1 MARVAVLG
9 CGLVG
14 SVLAADL
21 AGSRQLRV
29 SVFDVR
35 PDAMARA
42 PRGVRAL
49 KSRCAFHTADLSD
62 VATIRRIAAASDLV
76 VGALP
81 SRFGW
86 QTLRTVV
93 ETGTNYVDI
102 SFLPED
108 FLELNRLAKRRGLLA
123 VCDCGVAPGLS
134 NMLAADAARRL
145 RPCREIDIMV
155 GGLPVERRWP
165 FNYKAPFS
173 PHDVLEEYVRPSRV
187 VEGGRVVIREALS
200 GAELVELPG
209 VGTVEAFF
217 TDGLRSLAQTLRVPT
232 MRERTL
238 RYPGHAEL
246 MRVLRQIG
254 LFSQEPVSV
263 GGALV
268 EPRALTASLLFP
280 QWKYEEGERDLTV
293 MRVAAE
299 GTLRRRSVRIVWD
312 LLDFHDRRSGFPSMS
327 RTTAFPAASLARQIL
342 TGKLSGAG
350 VLAPEQAIQQPG
362 VLSRVLRDLADRGV
376 RLVPTIHG
384 AGRTKQTPN

>member
-21 AGSRQLRV
+21 IKSRGLRV

-35 PDAMARA
+35 PDAMQRA

-49 KSRCAFHTADLSD
+49 RSRCKFHSADLTD
-62 VATIRRIAAASDLV
+62 PATVRRIAGAHDLV

-86 QTLRTVV
+86 QTLKTVV

-108 FLELNRLAKRRGLLA
+108 FLELNRLAKRRGALA

-134 NMLAADAARRL
+134 NMLAADTARRL
-145 RPCREIDIMV
+145 RPCHELDIMV

-165 FNYKAPFS
+165 FHYKAPFS
-173 PHDVLEEYVRPSRV
+173 PHDVLEEYMRPSRV

-200 GAELVELPG
+200 GAELVNLPG
-209 VGTVEAFF
+209 VGTVESFL

-232 MRERTL
+232 MHERTL

-246 MRVLRQIG
+246 MRVMRHIG
-254 LFSQEPVSV
+254 LFSQRPVSV
-263 GGALV
+263 GGVLV
-268 EPRALTASLLFP
+268 QPRALTASLLFP
-280 QWKYEEGERDLTV
+280 QWKYEEDERDLTV
-293 MRVAAE
+293 MRVAVE
-299 GTLRRRSVRIVWD
+299 GRLRRREVCIVWD
-312 LLDFHDRRSGFPSMS
+312 LLDFHDARTGFPSMS
-327 RTTAFPAASLARQIL
+327 RTTAFPAASLARQIIS
-342 TGKLSGAG
+342 GKLKGTG

-362 VLSRVLRDLADRGV
+362 VLARVLGDLADRGV
-376 RLVPTIHG
+376 RLAPVVHG
-384 AGRTKQTPN
+384 VG